1 MSGGGYGPSGACV
14 ISGRPLGFRWRRS
27 ESSIRGPA
35 WGPLLANFPVQL
47 PRIWFLLGRRMV
59 GSCDVGAACVF
70 FFFFLREKVT
80 GARNSVLGK
89 HLWADMNAPLT
100 TTTTVDAS

>member
-1 MSGGGYGPSGACV
+1 M
-14 ISGRPLGFRWRRS
+14 LG
-27 ESSIRGPA
+27 
-35 WGPLLANFPVQL
+35 
-47 PRIWFLLGRRMV
+47 LG
-59 GSCDVGAACVF
+59 STWF

-100 TTTTVDAS
+100 TTTNSTQDSEELVALPATSKLTNRGMGS